1 VLGIDLG
8 PDLDQ
13 VMLGPG
19 RSRSP
24 EGGALGKGAGEM
36 RIDDPGWG
44 DYVPLPG
51 EQGKE
56 PEGQAG
62 GSPPTSGPPTQPP
75 RAPWWRSRTGIAVG
89 VGVLV
94 VVVIVAVATAGR
106 GPGQNAGGSSNTGA
120 SPNTGGSN
128 GGGSNGGGS
137 NVDGSSNGG
146 TPAPL
151 PSPTDQYLA
160 NANAICA
167 THRPE
172 IVNTFN
178 TMTASGNASGLISAL
193 QSLQSELQGLGTPP
207 AEGADTYIDDLGL
220 WIQSFQEGA
229 FANAQVMQSAMATHS
244 KEAGLQNCPPN

>member
-1 VLGIDLG
+1 LGS
-8 PDLDQ
+8 
-13 VMLGPG
+13 G

-106 GPGQNAGGSSNTGA
+106 GHSGQNTGGSSNTGA

-128 GGGSNGGGS
+128 GGGSNAG
-137 NVDGSSNGG
+137 GSSNGG

-178 TMTASGNASGLISAL
+178 AMTASGNASGLISAL